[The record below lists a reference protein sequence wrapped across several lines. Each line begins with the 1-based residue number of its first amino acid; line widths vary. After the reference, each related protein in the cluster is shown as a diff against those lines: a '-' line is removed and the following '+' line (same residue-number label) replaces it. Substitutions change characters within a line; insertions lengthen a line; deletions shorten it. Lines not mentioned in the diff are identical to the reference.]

1 MLLRNSLLIFMVSA
15 LILLTPAFSAAAP
28 PLSVSV
34 SPNENVALNS
44 NIKVQAVG
52 GTAPYWITI
61 SNPGMVMYTPG
72 KLDKNGRPN
81 GLWSMTVIK
90 PGQCTFTMRD
100 ATGATATATLTATV
114 QTSSPPSTPPLTVT
128 LSNPSPYIN
137 EATTLSVSGGIAPYK
152 ITSPSPGVTITGLNS
167 AQWSIQASLP
177 GGFTLNISDLNAVHT
192 KSISGTAK
200 DRISDLSAFFRDG
213 KSVIYTQWPDR
224 TPAQIGFSETLTL
237 QITGGKGPWAVETNP
252 AWLKVSGPLGN
263 VNTAPYYQLSWA
275 GNAFTSSDV
284 VVRDSRGQVKIFK
297 VTSPPQLLLDFWPK
311 TRTIKTGETFLII
324 VRGGAAPFF
333 IDWDQPSALTPHL
346 KIMQHSDP
354 SVLQTWGISGLKP
367 GSYRF
372 VISDESS
379 KRTKFTATIGLTV
392 TP

>member
-1 MLLRNSLLIFMVSA
+1 MLLRNVLLVSMVFVLA
-15 LILLTPAFSAAAP
+15 LLTPAFSVAAS
-28 PLSVSV
+28 PLSVSI

-44 NIKVQAVG
+44 NVKIQAVG

-61 SNPGMVMYTPG
+61 SNPGMVLYTPG

-90 PGQCTFTMRD
+90 PGQCSFTMRD
-100 ATGATATATLTATV
+100 ATGATATAM
-114 QTSSPPSTPPLTVT
+114 LTVT
-128 LSNPSPYIN
+128 GQTAPPSPAQQLTAVLSNPSPYIN

-152 ITSPSPGVTITGLNS
+152 ITSPSPGVTITALNS

-177 GGFTLNISDLNAVHT
+177 GSFTLNISDLNAVHT
-192 KSISGTAK
+192 KSIVGTAK
-200 DRISDLSAFFRDG
+200 DRVSDLSAFFRDG
-213 KSVIYTQWPDR
+213 KSTIYTQWPDR
-224 TPAQIGFSETLTL
+224 TPEQISFSEMLTL
-237 QITGGKGPWAVETNP
+237 QITGGKGPWAVQTNQ

-263 VNTAPYYQLSWA
+263 ATTAPYYQLSWT
-275 GNAFTSSDV
+275 GNPFTDTDV

-297 VTSPPQLLLDFWPK
+297 VTSPAQLLLDFWPK
-311 TRTIKTGETFLII
+311 TRTIKAGDTFLII
-324 VRGGAAPFF
+324 VRAGTAPFH
-333 IDWDQPSALTPHL
+333 IDWDQSTALSPYL
-346 KIMQHSDP
+346 KNMQHSDP
-354 SVLQTWGISGLKP
+354 TVMQTWGISGLKP

-379 KRTKFTATIGLTV
+379 KRTKFIATIGLTV